1 MLKNRF
7 SSTSVT
13 NWGRLN
19 VNNATVTAIATI
31 TKTFYKASAIPIMRE
46 TAITPTS
53 ISSMGSSATLSSSS
67 SLFSLLTLRSLSSSF
82 SSATRCFSLF
92 FVLLLLGILS
102 NEGQM
107 VECAS
112 AGAVRPGTGNP
123 SARLPRTS
131 ASQLNSGNGTGNNVY
146 KLAAKSSTNSTTR
159 NGNLR
164 TREQQLLNIF
174 EVIINTL
181 EGKLKRI
188 DNLDKSVEHM
198 MRRMEM
204 LDNRVSDNLIK
215 TDAVISKLRSLDT
228 KLSNDIVE
236 SQQLGNRGL
245 SDASGHVNSARSSP
259 VPPSATS
266 TTSIQLDNRLVLLDQ
281 KVTDIDSK
289 LEILKNQIDNNFL
302 QVDEINAEASEKK
315 QITMNV
321 IEITK
326 AMNAEVMSHV
336 SNELNELRDT
346 TGNIDKKLQFHINI
360 VSENVGRMLRMVG
373 DIHDAVVD
381 HHEQLNALNVTTTV
395 LPLIKSSKIDAL
407 VKQIRPMVSVSEKM
421 DEVWDVVVGT
431 KSSVD
436 HLLPKSDALLSRTQ
450 RQERAIGEIHQDLK
464 TKTNLII
471 NNLDIVER
479 RLKKQEDDVQLL
491 AQRPVPAELLMDP
504 TIDRLVEY
512 DPNRYSVIDDYTETS
527 RTSTLTTAQTTP
539 STASLAA
546 TPTPSSS
553 SIFAS
558 FIPSTLTVNTT
569 PTTIV
574 LATYSSST
582 SLSSSSSSSSSA
594 FNGTN
599 NNITTPYIHNQK
611 HSTTAAG
618 IDTNQNTSSTAT
630 IATTNNSISS
640 PSSSS
645 STSQTATMTSSSPVN
660 SVSQSSS
667 STSPTKP
674 ISRKGGVIFPS
685 VKNKPSVVNTTFST
699 DIITLKDIKGFSC
712 VDLLNA
718 GMKQSGVFYLQI
730 RGTTYWFLK
739 VFCEQEIAE
748 GGWTVIQR
756 RDDYGEPRENFNRD
770 WADYKNG
777 FGDPAK
783 EFWLGNENIYMLT
796 NNEDY
801 VLRVE
806 LEDFEGNKRYA
817 QYSHFKI
824 HSEAD
829 YYKLEIDGYEGNA
842 GDSLNDPWYGS
853 NNSPFSTYNRDNDRS
868 SLNCASMLK
877 GGWWWKSCGRGL
889 NGLYLHD
896 PQDLTARQ
904 GIVWFRWRG
913 WDYTLKKAIMM
924 IRPRGPQPMNAN
936 AS

>member
-512 DPNRYSVIDDYTETS
+512 DPN
-527 RTSTLTTAQTTP
+527 
-539 STASLAA
+539 
-546 TPTPSSS
+546 
-553 SIFAS
+553 
-558 FIPSTLTVNTT
+558 
-569 PTTIV
+569 
-574 LATYSSST
+574 
-582 SLSSSSSSSSSA
+582 
-594 FNGTN
+594 
-599 NNITTPYIHNQK
+599 
-611 HSTTAAG
+611 
-618 IDTNQNTSSTAT
+618 
-630 IATTNNSISS
+630 
-640 PSSSS
+640 
-645 STSQTATMTSSSPVN
+645 
-660 SVSQSSS
+660 
-667 STSPTKP
+667 SPTKP